1 MVAYLDSILEF
12 AAGDDRRLAG
22 LRRHRRAA
30 GGYPTTEAE
39 ILKDHAPD
47 NGDLPEERGLR
58 LVLEACDEL
67 EAQVSG
73 LLKGLP
79 RREGEPANLS

>member
-30 GGYPTTEAE
+30 CGHPTTEAE

-47 NGDLPEERGLR
+47 DGDLSEERGLR
-58 LVLEACDEL
+58 LVLEACAEL
-67 EAQVSG
+67 EAQVSR

-79 RREGEPANLS
+79 RREGEPVDVS